1 MFDLSGSVGLG
12 GRNARHDVAL
22 VQMALGVIKRRTKNG
37 LKPYYDGR
45 VHGRFDGPTLTAI
58 RAFLA
63 ENQVKATRPR
73 IDRTGPTYSA
83 LRRALPSEFRD
94 VNAVPETAVLFRDRG
109 GREAAIRRARETL
122 TNFPLPNKARLA
134 LVKAQN
140 EIGAE
145 MNLVLAV
152 TDRGVTRAGTFPVT
166 LGAPEAEWLDPLTRQ
181 FRKSREIPIQARQ
194 FVRRRLVA
202 SSEWRGTGAAN
213 LSIETCAA
221 IAALQG
227 PPKLT
232 AAQERLYGRP
242 IDPVVRAAVAA
253 AANMIAEGS
262 LHKPKRNKEFALLLQ
277 AVKVA
282 NPRTERKLLAAA
294 TSGRSLAELE
304 EAVKEGVG
312 LMQAEAATFA
322 RTFVRDATV
331 REWYLREIKN
341 MSERFVTQAKSGQ
354 LTVIDAAELAVGKR
368 NVIMVDARYRGS
380 SLGRAIA
387 QKLKP
392 DGTTLPELLQKNTS
406 ELFKG
411 RRFGELSTEQQT
423 AVFKATI
430 ESAGRDST
438 KATDMVRN
446 IGRIG
451 RALWVLTFVAAAY
464 EIALAESK
472 IREAARQAAIVGGGV
487 VGGAAGGAVA
497 GLACG
502 PGAPICVAIGI
513 IIGGVLGGLA
523 AETKFDAVF

>member
-37 LKPYYDGR
+37 MKPYHDGR
-45 VHGRFDGPTLTAI
+45 VDGRFDGPTLTAI

-63 ENQVKATRPR
+63 ENQVKAARPKIER
-73 IDRTGPTYSA
+73 SGPAYSA
-83 LRRALPSEFRD
+83 LRRALPSEFRG
-94 VNAVPETAVLFRDRG
+94 VNAVPETAILFRDRG
-109 GREAAIRRARETL
+109 GRDAAAQRARETL
-122 TNFPLPNKARLA
+122 TKIPLPDKARMALA
-134 LVKAQN
+134 KAQK

-145 MNLVLAV
+145 MNLVLGV
-152 TDRGVTRAGTFPVT
+152 KDRDVTRAGAFSVK
-166 LGAPEAEWLDPLTRQ
+166 LHAPQAEWLDPQTRR
-181 FRKSREIPIQARQ
+181 FRKSGEIPIQARH
-194 FVRRRLVA
+194 FVRQRLLR
-202 SSEWRGTGAAN
+202 SSEWRGTGRAD
-213 LSIETCAA
+213 LSIETAAA

-253 AANMIAEGS
+253 AANMIAEGA
-262 LHKPKRNKEFALLLQ
+262 LHKPKRNREFALLLQ

-282 NPRTERKLLAAA
+282 NPRTAGKLLAAA

-341 MSERFVTQAKSGQ
+341 MSKRFVTRAKSGQ
-354 LTVIDAAELAVGKR
+354 LTVIDAADLAVGKR
-368 NVIMVDARYRGS
+368 NGIMVDSRYRGS

-392 DGTTLPELLQKNTS
+392 EGTTLPELLQRNAIK
-406 ELFKG
+406 LFEG
-411 RRFGELSTEQQT
+411 RRFGELNTAQQT

-430 ESAGRDST
+430 ESAGRDSSG
-438 KATDMVRN
+438 ATDMVRK
-446 IGRIG
+446 IGHIG
-451 RALWVLTFVAAAY
+451 RALWVLTFVASAY
-464 EIALAESK
+464 EIAIAESR
-472 IREAARQAAIVGGGV
+472 IREAFRQAAIVGGGV